1 LENFYTGRSRKKK
14 NGSED
19 MEGNPGTG
27 KEVD

>member
-1 LENFYTGRSRKKK
+1 MGRSRKKK